1 MPDEVLEPSFQDFPW
16 HPEASVG
23 REGRLVR
30 VLSIPR
36 YGNVNQ
42 RGPEVSVTHWSPG
55 RHAGDHGGG
64 GGGGQGCLELRH
76 LFLSPY
82 QTFGTESC
90 VTL

>member
-64 GGGGQGCLELRH
+64 GGG
-76 LFLSPY
+76 
-82 QTFGTESC
+82 
-90 VTL
+90 VKDA